1 MTSFDASP
9 LPRTPLSMGVL
20 LALDPPALRRL
31 LKGGLRLG
39 LRAAELEELLR
50 HDWQL
55 EPGSPEA
62 EALLEA
68 LRERGWLLWHP
79 ETERW
84 KTHFG

>member
-1 MTSFDASP
+1 
-9 LPRTPLSMGVL
+9 MGVL
-20 LALDPPALRRL
+20 LALEPPALRRL

-39 LRAAELEELLR
+39 LRAPELEELLR
-50 HDWQL
+50 QDWQL
-55 EPGSPEA
+55 DPGSPEA
-62 EALLEA
+62 AALLEG